1 MNPKEERIKEL
12 EEKIDKLED
21 MQSYFLVFGIL
32 SIVLPIVFNIAMQTF
47 ASLSYLGNILLYVA
61 IFIMVPAGIV
71 MLVLRSKI
79 GGRKLKKAQREWDEL
94 LKSRDVVEE
103 VVD

>member
-1 MNPKEERIKEL
+1 MNPKEERIREL

-21 MQSYFLVFGIL
+21 MRSYFLVFGIL
-32 SIVLPIVFNIAMQTF
+32 SIVLPIVFTIFMRTF
-47 ASLSYLGNILLYVA
+47 AYLSYLGNILLYAA
-61 IFIMVPAGIV
+61 IFIMIPAGIV

-79 GGRKLKKAQREWDEL
+79 VGRKLKKAQKELDDL

-103 VVD
+103 VSE